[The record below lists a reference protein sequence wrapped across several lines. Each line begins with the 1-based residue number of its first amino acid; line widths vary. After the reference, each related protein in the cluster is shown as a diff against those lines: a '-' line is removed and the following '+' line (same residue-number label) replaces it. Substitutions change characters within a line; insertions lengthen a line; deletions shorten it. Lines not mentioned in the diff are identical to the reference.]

1 MEFLMH
7 HDWKKCKPLLI
18 EFIQNNKLN
27 LMALEYVK
35 NTGILGQQQVGQQS
49 KRNIQNEKAI

>member
-1 MEFLMH
+1 MH